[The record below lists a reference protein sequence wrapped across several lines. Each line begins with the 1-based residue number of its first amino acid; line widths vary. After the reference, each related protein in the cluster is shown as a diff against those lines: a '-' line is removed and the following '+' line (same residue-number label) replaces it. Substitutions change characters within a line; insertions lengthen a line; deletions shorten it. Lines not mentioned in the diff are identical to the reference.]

1 MICYRFNRQ
10 VSFFN
15 RLLVFQTISIAAIA
29 ASSHSIEILYL
40 ECSRNAVHKAT
51 IGIGYN
57 YARERER
64 EREKFFQ
71 PTLFRWHS
79 ISHQV
84 WWKTALL
91 YDIRS
96 LIIVLLAAFLCAIVC
111 LNTNFFIY
119 FFFCHHFDGWC
130 VYFNVDLIADFEQ
143 FHLIYLI
150 FSHWIVFFLLLLW
163 FYLNF
168 SALDHYTRSHLRNI
182 AKYQG
187 E

>member
-64 EREKFFQ
+64 EMDGEREREQETFFQ

-119 FFFCHHFDGWC
+119 FFFFVTISMDD
-130 VYFNVDLIADFEQ
+130 VYI
-143 FHLIYLI
+143 
-150 FSHWIVFFLLLLW
+150 ST
-163 FYLNF
+163 
-168 SALDHYTRSHLRNI
+168 ST
-182 AKYQG
+182 
-187 E
+187 